1 MTRSLRSM
9 PTAKEPP
16 AMDTTGLQSLWDNS
30 NLKRFARNKTPA
42 SRVPEGPANF
52 LLTGYDSVHV
62 PMLKLREPLS
72 INVQLQPTTNQDPM
86 GSASRD
92 EARRLAFSK
101 NRAWPPH

>member
-1 MTRSLRSM
+1 M

-16 AMDTTGLQSLWDNS
+16 AMDTAGLQSLWNKQQS
-30 NLKRFARNKTPA
+30 QSVLRAANRAPESPGNL
-42 SRVPEGPANF
+42 

-72 INVQLQPTTNQDPM
+72 INVQLAPNDNRDPM

-101 NRAWPPH
+101 NRAWTPLVEQDKM